1 MHAGGA
7 DLVNRAQDELERV
20 LIECALEQTGG
31 QRIRAAEL
39 LGLGRNT
46 LTRKLKQMS
55 DKESAAAPESK
66 EDEPAR
72 RLQAV
77 VRT

>member
-1 MHAGGA
+1 
-7 DLVNRAQDELERV
+7 

-46 LTRKLKQMS
+46 LTRKLKQMGDTGS
-55 DKESAAAPESK
+55 APASESM
-66 EDEPAR
+66 EDEPPG
-72 RLQAV
+72 RLQTA